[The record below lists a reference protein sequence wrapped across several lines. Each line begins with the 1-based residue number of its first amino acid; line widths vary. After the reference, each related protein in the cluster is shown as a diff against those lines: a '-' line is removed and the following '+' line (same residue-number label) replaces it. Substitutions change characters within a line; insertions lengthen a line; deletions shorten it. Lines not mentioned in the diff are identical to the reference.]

1 MQINIRSYT
10 NDRISKDRISNDRI
24 VLAIELEL
32 FMIHKDNI
40 LGLIRPNFCS
50 KKESF
55 DERPLSPG
63 LKYDYDNS
71 KTFVQ
76 IERHKK

>member
-1 MQINIRSYT
+1 MF
-10 NDRISKDRISNDRI
+10 
-24 VLAIELEL
+24 L
-32 FMIHKDNI
+32 IHKDNI

-63 LKYDYDNS
+63 LINDYDS

-76 IERHKK
+76 IERQKTN